1 MTDQTAAGL
10 SESEVRAQRALIAQ
24 ELLAARR
31 LRPATIWAIT
41 GAAAVV
47 LLGHFCLYEGLPAN
61 ILFTAA
67 TTAGIAAAV
76 VLATRRVLVATAV
89 TFGLVALIVGISRAK
104 LETVG
109 MVLHAYDFIF
119 YLGSWSTVTYL
130 WHGAQMYVL
139 ALGGALLLFGL
150 AVWLAWRF
158 DSTRIYRRHAAAAI
172 AVSVSLALAGSQAK
186 GDRPH
191 TLFYWEAL
199 YVSSFFSSW
208 SETLETLWRG
218 QIVEA
223 SPLSSG
229 RPFATPTSCHPLKK
243 PPHIVLI
250 HQESIVQPSLFPS
263 LGHDRKL
270 DDFFTSADGKLH
282 RMRVETYGGAS
293 WLTEF
298 SILAGMS
305 TQSFGGM
312 RHFVQSILAGKVRET
327 VPEVLA
333 RCGYRN
339 VLFYPMLKNF
349 VSNARFYE
357 TIGLREIFD
366 LRTQKA
372 RGVHE
377 RDRFYYTNAL
387 DEMERHI
394 RTQDKPLFTYIQTMS
409 AHWPYSEPFHPEINV
424 AGGGPG
430 THPEMHEYL
439 RRVGIAKMDYDYLKS
454 ELKRRFPDEPILIM
468 HYGDHHPMATRMLL
482 GYGENNEVEDIH
494 LGMGSLGMIT
504 YYVVDA
510 LNYKLST
517 LPQHDTLDVAYLGAV
532 LLEQAGIPLPEAW
545 RERLRLMAACEG
557 RYYDCKRRSDILAFH
572 RRLLDS
578 GQMEAR

>member
-1 MTDQTAAGL
+1 MTDQTAGL
-10 SESEVRAQRALIAQ
+10 SESEIRAQRAQIARD
-24 ELLAARR
+24 LLEARQ
-31 LRPATIWAIT
+31 LRPATVYAI
-41 GAAAVV
+41 AAAATVVV
-47 LLGHFCLYEGLPAN
+47 LAHYWRTEGLPAN
-61 ILFTAA
+61 VLFTAA
-67 TTAGIAAAV
+67 ISLCIAAV
-76 VLATRRVLVATAV
+76 IVLATRRLLVATAA
-89 TFGLVALIVGISRAK
+89 TISLLVLVIGISQAK

-119 YLGSWSTVTYL
+119 YLGSWSTVSYL
-130 WHGAQMYVL
+130 WHGAHMYVL
-139 ALGGALLLFGL
+139 ALGAGIL
-150 AVWLAWRF
+150 AAVSIVWLAWRF
-158 DSTRIYRRHAAAAI
+158 DGSRIHRRHAAAAT
-172 AVSVSLALAGSQAK
+172 AVFVSLALAGAAAK
-186 GDRPH
+186 GERPH
-191 TLFYWEAL
+191 TLFYWQAL

-223 SPLSSG
+223 A
-229 RPFATPTSCHPLKK
+229 PFATSRPFVPPEVCHPLKK

-263 LGHDRKL
+263 LGHDRRL
-270 DDFFTSADGKLH
+270 DEFFKSADGKMRRL
-282 RMRVETYGGAS
+282 RVETYGGAS

-312 RHFVQSILAGKVRET
+312 RHFVQSLLAGKVRET
-327 VPEVLA
+327 VPEVLL

-349 VSNARFYE
+349 VSNGRFYE

-366 LRTQKA
+366 LRSQKA
-372 RGVHE
+372 RSVME

-387 DEMERHI
+387 DEMERHV

-409 AHWPYSEPFHPEINV
+409 GHWPYNEPFHPEISV
-424 AGGGPG
+424 PGGAAG

-439 RRVGIAKMDYDYLKS
+439 RRIGIAKMDYDYLKS
-454 ELKRRFPDEPILIM
+454 ELKRRFPNEPILIV

-482 GYGENNEVEDIH
+482 GYNEKNEVEDIQ
-494 LGMGSLGMIT
+494 LGMNSVGLIT
-504 YYVVDA
+504 YYAVDA
-510 LNYKLST
+510 LNFQ
-517 LPQHDTLDVAYLGAV
+517 LPALPPHDTLDVAYLGAV
-532 LLEQAGIPLPEAW
+532 LLDQAGIPLPEAW
-545 RERLRLMAACEG
+545 RERLRLMAVCEG
-557 RYYDCKRRSDILAFH
+557 RYYDCKRRDEILAFH

-578 GQMEAR
+578 GHMEAR

>member
-1 MTDQTAAGL
+1 MTDQTAGL
-10 SESEVRAQRALIAQ
+10 SESEARAQRAQIARD
-24 ELLAARR
+24 LLEARQ
-31 LRPATIWAIT
+31 LRPATIGAIA
-41 GAAAVV
+41 GAATVV
-47 LLGHFCLYEGLPAN
+47 LLVHCWLLEGSIPN

-67 TTAGIAAAV
+67 TTFCIAAV
-76 VLATRRVLVATAV
+76 IVLATRRVLVATTGTVA
-89 TFGLVALIVGISRAK
+89 LIALIVGISRAK

-119 YLGSWSTVTYL
+119 YLGSWSTVSYL
-130 WHGAQMYVL
+130 WHGAHMYVV
-139 ALGGALLLFGL
+139 ALGAGIVLMALI
-150 AVWLAWRF
+150 VWLAWRF
-158 DSTRIYRRHAAAAI
+158 DGTRVSRRRAAAAL
-172 AVSVSLALAGSQAK
+172 AVFVSLALAGAQAK
-186 GDRPH
+186 GERPH
-191 TLFYWEAL
+191 TLFYWKGL

-218 QIVEA
+218 QFVEA
-223 SPLSSG
+223 APVSAG
-229 RPFATPTSCHPLKK
+229 RPFATPEACHPLKK

-270 DDFFTSADGKLH
+270 DGFFKSADGKTRRL
-282 RMRVETYGGAS
+282 RVETYGGAS

-312 RHFVQSILAGKVRET
+312 RHFVQSLLAGKVHET
-327 VPEVLA
+327 VPEILA

-349 VSNARFYE
+349 VSNGRFYE

-366 LRTQKA
+366 LRAQKA
-372 RGVHE
+372 HTVME

-387 DEMERHI
+387 EEMERHV

-409 AHWPYSEPFHPEINV
+409 GHWPYNEPFHPEISV
-424 AGGGPG
+424 PGGARG
-430 THPEMHEYL
+430 THPEMNEYL
-439 RRVGIAKMDYDYLKS
+439 RRIAIAKMDYDYLKS
-454 ELKRRFPDEPILIM
+454 ELKRRFPNEPILIV

-482 GYGENNEVEDIH
+482 GYNESNEVEDIH

-504 YYVVDA
+504 YYAIDA
-510 LNYKLST
+510 LNYKLPA
-517 LPQHDTLDVAYLGAV
+517 LPPHETLDVAYLGAV
-532 LLEQAGIPLPEAW
+532 LLDQTGIPLPEAW
-545 RERLRLMAACEG
+545 RERLRLMAVCDG
-557 RYYDCKRRSDILAFH
+557 RYYDCRRRDEILAFH

-578 GQMEAR
+578 GQIEAH

>member
-1 MTDQTAAGL
+1 MTDQTAGL
-10 SESEVRAQRALIAQ
+10 SESEARAQRAQIARD
-24 ELLAARR
+24 LLEARQ
-31 LRPATIWAIT
+31 LRPATIRAI
-41 GAAAVV
+41 AAAATVV
-47 LLGHFCLYEGLPAN
+47 ILGHFWQTEGLPLN
-61 ILFTAA
+61 VLFTAA
-67 TTAGIAAAV
+67 TTLCIAAV
-76 VLATRRVLVATAV
+76 IVLATRRVLVATAATV
-89 TFGLVALIVGISRAK
+89 GLVALVIGISRAK
-104 LETVG
+104 LETIG

-139 ALGGALLLFGL
+139 ALGLGLLLVAL
-150 AVWLAWRF
+150 IIWLAWRF
-158 DSTRIYRRHAAAAI
+158 DGTRVSRRHAAAAI
-172 AVSVSLALAGSQAK
+172 AVFVSLALAGAAGK
-186 GDRPH
+186 GERPH
-191 TLFYWEAL
+191 TLFYWQAL

-223 SPLSSG
+223 APLSAG
-229 RPFATPTSCHPLKK
+229 RPFAVSEACHPLKK

-270 DDFFTSADGKLH
+270 DEFFKSADGKMRRL
-282 RMRVETYGGAS
+282 RVETYGGAS

-327 VPEVLA
+327 VPEVLLG
-333 RCGYRN
+333 CGYRN
-339 VLFYPMLKNF
+339 VLFYPMQKNF

-366 LRTQKA
+366 LTAQKA
-372 RGVHE
+372 RSVME

-387 DEMERHI
+387 DEMERHV

-409 AHWPYSEPFHPEINV
+409 GHWPYNEPFHPEISV
-424 AGGGPG
+424 PGGAPG

-439 RRVGIAKMDYDYLKS
+439 RRVGIAKMDYDFLKA
-454 ELKRRFPDEPILIM
+454 ELKRRFPNEPILIM

-482 GYGENNEVEDIH
+482 GYKENNEVEDIR

-504 YYVVDA
+504 YYAVDA
-510 LNYKLST
+510 LNYKMPA
-517 LPQHDTLDVAYLGAV
+517 LPAYETLDVAYLGAV
-532 LLEQAGIPLPEAW
+532 LLDQAGLPLSDSW
-545 RERLRLMAACEG
+545 RERLRLMAVCDG
-557 RYYDCKRRSDILAFH
+557 RYYDCKRRDEILAFH